1 MGVVTPASGQST
13 AHRMTRIAMTWST
26 TATSMW
32 TTIQSHARPAST
44 QRVRV
49 ARMHGKMAA
58 TMERRWA
65 KKFPSVR
72 TAMWQKAGT
81 AVGRR
86 KDCHQL
92 LTINTTCYQG
102 ESVVNGQPTRGLLTP
117 SLTVLRYS
125 HISLI
130 VPKLCSQD
138 NIGDGYVLSGNRC
151 YATCGN
157 GRPGGAVLCKEDTT
171 WDESGLCCP
180 DLWCAC
186 PPHIMSRIN
195 QMMASVSFASG
206 EFCISCTKREWVVKE
221 VYLYDSWCIL
231 NLNILETRN

>member
-1 MGVVTPASGQST
+1 MEILVELQDSPELISRVQLQGRP
-13 AHRMTRIAMTWST
+13 WS
-26 TATSMW
+26 S
-32 TTIQSHARPAST
+32 
-44 QRVRV
+44 
-49 ARMHGKMAA
+49 
-58 TMERRWA
+58 
-65 KKFPSVR
+65 
-72 TAMWQKAGT
+72 
-81 AVGRR
+81 
-86 KDCHQL
+86 
-92 LTINTTCYQG
+92 
-102 ESVVNGQPTRGLLTP
+102 
-117 SLTVLRYS
+117 SLEFIPKL
-125 HISLI
+125 

-171 WDESGLCCP
+171 WDESGLWCP